1 MEQMGSV
8 DGKELFLQEMG
19 VDEKKNYRLSPEQ
32 IKEAQESSL
41 RKLKEIQEAEITR
54 NAMARKASSQIYI
67 TF

>member
-19 VDEKKNYRLSPEQ
+19 VDENKNYRLSTEQ

-41 RKLKEIQEAEITR
+41 KKLKEIQEAETTR